1 MQLVG
6 FFLLDPD
13 SMSDEDVKTLQ
24 YSQKISVLIADD
36 SLVFRRFLRDIFE
49 NSPGVEIVGEAR
61 DGIEALELVLRAS
74 PDVILMDLEMP
85 VMDGMTALQHLMIHR
100 PTPTI
105 MFSSLTNEGT
115 ARCFD
120 TLKNGAVDFICKDF
134 LFQEKNIELYRQTL
148 LQKVICAAGN
158 RVRSIEP
165 MFSLSDGQRT
175 NQGNQV
181 IFCEECG
188 TRQIIESEEDLTKAQ
203 VRCRHCGDI
212 IEIRGHHEK
221 FRRNNF
227 ITILAGG
234 HGCFRNLLSIVPRLD
249 ADMGGSLIAIIHEKE
264 AAVDSFTEYLN
275 AICSMK
281 VIRARENMSVD
292 GGNCYVIAGGESFG
306 LKPFTANYSFQ
317 QEESHVGMGGLD
329 LMLSSAAKV
338 FKNRTAAVILSG
350 DNHAGVEGVKTVLE
364 MNGSAL
370 MLDPAEC
377 YCKEMGKQVRKHCP
391 SIKILDEDELIA
403 RVEDLHYR
411 AKMTVS
417 AD

>member
-1 MQLVG
+1 MN
-6 FFLLDPD
+6 
-13 SMSDEDVKTLQ
+13 DEDVKIIQ
-24 YSQKISVLIADD
+24 HSKKISVLIADD

-49 NSPGVEIVGEAR
+49 NSPGIEIVGEAR
-61 DGIEALELVLRAS
+61 DGIEALELVLEES

-134 LFQEKNIELYRQTL
+134 LFQEKNIELYRQTVL
-148 LQKVICAAGN
+148 RKVFCAADN

-188 TRQIIESEEDLTKAQ
+188 TRQIIESEADLTKTQ
-203 VRCRHCGDI
+203 IRCKQCGDI
-212 IEIRGHHEK
+212 IEIRSHHEK

-234 HGCFRNLLSIVPRLD
+234 QGCFRNLLSIVPRLD
-249 ADMGGSLIAIIHEKE
+249 ADMGGSLIAVIYEKE

-317 QEESHVGMGGLD
+317 QAEAHEGVGGLD
-329 LMLSSAAKV
+329 LMLASAAKV

-350 DNHAGVEGVKTVLE
+350 DTLTGVEGVKTVVA
-364 MNGSAL
+364 MSGSAL

-377 YCKEMGKQVRKHCP
+377 YCKEMGKQVRKYCP
-391 SIKILDEDELIA
+391 SIKILDEDELVA

-411 AKMTVS
+411 SKMTVS

>member
-1 MQLVG
+1 
-6 FFLLDPD
+6 
-13 SMSDEDVKTLQ
+13 MSDENVMTKQLAK
-24 YSQKISVLIADD
+24 KISVLIVDD
-36 SLVFRRFLRDIFE
+36 SLVFRRFLRDILE
-49 NSPGVEIVGEAR
+49 SSADIEIVGEAR
-61 DGIEALELVLRAS
+61 DGIEALELVLKTS

-105 MFSSLTNEGT
+105 IFSSLTSEGT

-134 LFQEKNIELYRQTL
+134 LFQEKNIELYRQTVF
-148 LQKVICAAGN
+148 QKVVYAAGN

-165 MFSLSDGQRT
+165 MFSLPDGQRT
-175 NQGNQV
+175 SLGNQV

-188 TRQIIESEEDLTKAQ
+188 TRQIVKSEADLTKARI
-203 VRCRHCGDI
+203 RCRQCGDI
-212 IEIRGHHEK
+212 IEIRSHQEK

-227 ITILAGG
+227 ITVFAGG
-234 HGCFRNLLSIVPRLD
+234 HGCFRNLLSIIPRFD
-249 ADMGGSLIAIIHEKE
+249 ADMGGSLIAIVYEKE
-264 AAVDSFTEYLN
+264 AAVDAFTEYLN

-281 VIRARENMSVD
+281 VIRARENMSLD
-292 GGNCYVIAGGESFG
+292 GGNCYVVAGAEHFG

-317 QEESHVGMGGLD
+317 KSEAEEGQGALD
-329 LMLSSAAKV
+329 LMLASAAMV

-350 DNHAGVEGVKTVLE
+350 ESHAGTTGIKTVIE
-364 MNGSAL
+364 MNGNVL

-377 YCKEMGKQVRKHCP
+377 YCKEMGLQIRQSYP
-391 SIKILDEDELIA
+391 SITVLDEDDLVC
-403 RVEDLHYR
+403 RVQDLHYR
-411 AKMTVS
+411 SKVTVS

>member
-1 MQLVG
+1 MKII
-6 FFLLDPD
+6 PH
-13 SMSDEDVKTLQ
+13 
-24 YSQKISVLIADD
+24 SQKISVLIADD

-49 NSPGVEIVGEAR
+49 NTSGIEIVGEAR
-61 DGIEALELVLRAS
+61 DGIEALELVLKES

-134 LFQEKNIELYRQTL
+134 LFQEKNIELYRQTVL
-148 LQKVICAAGN
+148 RKVICAAEN

-188 TRQIIESEEDLTKAQ
+188 TRQIIESEADLTKTQ
-203 VRCRHCGDI
+203 IRCKQCGDV
-212 IEIRGHHEK
+212 IEIRSHHEK

-227 ITILAGG
+227 ITILGGG
-234 HGCFRNLLSIVPRLD
+234 HGCFRNLLSIIPRLD
-249 ADMGGSLIAIIHEKE
+249 ADMGGSLIAVIYEKE

-317 QEESHVGMGGLD
+317 QAESPEGIGGLD

-338 FKNRTAAVILSG
+338 FRNRTAAVILSG
-350 DNHAGVEGVKTVLE
+350 DNLTGVEGVKTVVA
-364 MNGSAL
+364 MSGSAL

-377 YCKEMGKQVRKHCP
+377 YCKEMGKQIRKYCP
-391 SIKILDEDELIA
+391 SIKILDEDELVS

-411 AKMTVS
+411 SKMTVS